1 MTKLRVYYNS
11 RCPVCDAGVRR
22 QRQRMNAAGAASA
35 AEWRDI
41 NEDPNALRFCGAEL
55 DDVRRKLYVLDDA
68 GNVYIGAAA
77 FAALWRATPGQR
89 RLGRLLSL
97 PPLAAVARW
106 SYDAFAA
113 LLYAWN
119 RRQGRW

>member
-11 RCPVCDAGVRR
+11 RCPVCDAGIRHQRR
-22 QRQRMNAAGAASA
+22 RMDSVGAAGA

-41 NEDPNALRFCGAEL
+41 NDEPNALRFCGAEIN
-55 DDVRRKLYVLDDA
+55 DVRRKLYVLDDA
-68 GNVYIGAAA
+68 GNVDIGAAA

-89 RLGRLLSL
+89 WLGRLLSL
-97 PPLAAVARW
+97 PPMAALARW

>member
-11 RCPVCDAGVRR
+11 RCPVCDAGIHWQRR
-22 QRQRMNAAGAASA
+22 RMTAAGAGNTAD
-35 AEWRDI
+35 WRDI
-41 NEDPNALRFCGAEL
+41 NGDPNALRFCGAEL
-55 DDVRRKLYVLDDA
+55 NDVRRKLYVLDDA
-68 GNVYIGAAA
+68 GNVHIGAAA

-89 RLGRLLSL
+89 WLGRLLLL

-106 SYDAFAA
+106 GYDAFAA

>member
-11 RCPVCDAGVRR
+11 RCPVCDAGIRWQRR
-22 QRQRMNAAGAASA
+22 KMTSAGAGNAAD
-35 AEWRDI
+35 WRDI
-41 NEDPNALRFCGAEL
+41 NDDPNALRFCGAEVN
-55 DDVRRKLYVLDDA
+55 DVRRKLYVLDDA
-68 GNVYIGAAA
+68 GNVHIGAAA

-89 RLGRLLSL
+89 WLGRLLSL
-97 PPLAAVARW
+97 PPLAAAARW

>member
-11 RCPVCDAGVRR
+11 RCPVCDAGIRGQRR
-22 QRQRMNAAGAASA
+22 RMDSAGAASA
-35 AEWRDI
+35 VEWRDI
-41 NEDPNALRFCGAEL
+41 NAEPDALRFCGAGIN
-55 DDVRRKLYVLDDA
+55 DVRRKLYVLDDA
-68 GNVYIGAAA
+68 GNIHIGAAA

-89 RLGRLLSL
+89 WLGRLLAL
-97 PPLAAVARW
+97 PLVATLARW
-106 SYDAFAA
+106 SYDVFAA